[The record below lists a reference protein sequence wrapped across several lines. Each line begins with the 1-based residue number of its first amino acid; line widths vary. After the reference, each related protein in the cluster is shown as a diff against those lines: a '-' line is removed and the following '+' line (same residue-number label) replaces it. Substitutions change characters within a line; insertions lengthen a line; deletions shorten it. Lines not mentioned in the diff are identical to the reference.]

1 MNGGRSATR
10 AEDVASLP
18 VLMDTPADVTAHRSS
33 RIFRPVVAY
42 SLLAVAALGYSLVA
56 LELALAG
63 ARAMPEPY
71 LRIDADAYFRWG
83 VVFYAPVILAAWLL
97 ASDVVFVLAVR
108 AHPRPQFTQVLTTMA
123 TAVGIGTLGT
133 LLPDLVT
140 SPLRALG
147 IIDEHAWEQSITA
160 HSGWFVFTWC
170 TLIAYLIL
178 FVAAFFVAVRR
189 CTGVRGWRAAGI
201 ALAAF
206 GVLQVVEYV
215 FIR

>member
-1 MNGGRSATR
+1 
-10 AEDVASLP
+10 
-18 VLMDTPADVTAHRSS
+18 MDTAADVTVDLPS
-33 RIFRPVVAY
+33 RIFRPAVAY
-42 SLLAVAALGYSLVA
+42 SLMAVAALGYSLVA

-63 ARAMPEPY
+63 VRAMPEPY

-83 VVFYAPVILAAWLL
+83 AVFYAPVILAAWLL
-97 ASDVVFVLAVR
+97 ASDIVFVLGSR
-108 AHPRPQFTQVLTTMA
+108 AHPRSQFTQVLTTMA
-123 TAVGIGTLGT
+123 AAVGIGTLGT

-147 IIDEHAWEQSITA
+147 VIDEDAWERSITA
-160 HSGWFVFTWC
+160 HTGWFVFTWC

-178 FVAAFFVAVRR
+178 FVVAFFVAVRH

-201 ALAAF
+201 GLAAF